1 MVEFTHIDGD
11 RVRMVDVTEKP
22 DIHRKASAQGRIYL
36 SSETLCAISEK
47 TTRKGNVL
55 ATAEVA
61 AILAVKATSQIIPMC
76 HPLPIGGVTVAFRA
90 TKEYIETTVTVKTYG
105 KTGIEMEALTGV
117 SVALLTIWDMVKSA
131 EKDEDGQYPG
141 TRIEGIRVLSK
152 VKGHPKPASF
162 KSIDDE

>member
-22 DIHRKASAQGRIYL
+22 DVHRRASAEGRIYL
-36 SSETLCAISEK
+36 SSETLRAISEK
-47 TTRKGNVL
+47 STRKGNVL

-61 AILAVKATSQIIPMC
+61 AILAVKATAQIIPMC
-76 HPLPIGGVTVAFRA
+76 HPLPIGGVSVAFRE
-90 TKEYIETTVTVKTYG
+90 TDEYIEAIVTVRTYG

-131 EKDEDGQYPG
+131 EKDGHGQYPS

-152 VKGHPKPASF
+152 EKGAPET
-162 KSIDDE
+162 SIL